1 MRESFKRAVV
11 SLVRRSEILERAV
24 VSTAARTAYES
35 LKRKFIANG
44 KHSPYNEKLRS
55 TIVARFESIDRHVP
69 IKTTPSDG
77 LFLAE
82 LLLSMQAPGSIVECG
97 CYAGGSS
104 AKLSIIGDILG
115 REVSIFDSFEGL
127 PAVEDRYLRDY
138 HCREVSQWVTDWTA
152 SRYAAQLDQ
161 VKSNIRN
168 YGEIGACKFVK
179 GWFRETLN
187 ERNLSG
193 DIAFAFTDVDLANSA
208 RDCFLSLWPQL
219 STRGIYVT
227 HDAAYINVLQEIYN
241 LNYRQIGD
249 CPPTILFGA
258 GFGLSDASP
267 HLGYMVKGKD
277 VTSDYL
283 KGLTVNK

>member
-115 REVSIFDSFEGL
+115 RESQSSTVSRGFQQSKTVTYAITIAAKLVSGSQIGL
-127 PAVEDRYLRDY
+127 RRGTQ
-138 HCREVSQWVTDWTA
+138 RS
-152 SRYAAQLDQ
+152 
-161 VKSNIRN
+161 
-168 YGEIGACKFVK
+168 
-179 GWFRETLN
+179 
-187 ERNLSG
+187 
-193 DIAFAFTDVDLANSA
+193 
-208 RDCFLSLWPQL
+208 
-219 STRGIYVT
+219 STR
-227 HDAAYINVLQEIYN
+227 
-241 LNYRQIGD
+241 
-249 CPPTILFGA
+249 
-258 GFGLSDASP
+258 
-267 HLGYMVKGKD
+267 
-277 VTSDYL
+277 
-283 KGLTVNK
+283 